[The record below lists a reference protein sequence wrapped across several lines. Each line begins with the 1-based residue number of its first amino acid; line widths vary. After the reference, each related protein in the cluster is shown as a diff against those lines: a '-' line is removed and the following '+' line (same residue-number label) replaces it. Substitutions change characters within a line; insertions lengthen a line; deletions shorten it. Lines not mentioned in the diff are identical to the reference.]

1 MDGQVSGSVELRGA
15 LGSALNG
22 IDPRLAI
29 ALLDQRFQHR
39 SRRIAVLC
47 EAPGNPLAEPALFRE
62 AGEAVIAPHF
72 VVDAKGAIFTEAGSR
87 ETEAGSGKPPYF
99 YSFFIDLPAR
109 LGAPLQDDK
118 RIGQAAI
125 DFLDRATNAGC
136 ILQLAPVLRPQIDF
150 SVPEVDASAEDLPIN
165 VPPFDG
171 RDVILGAVDYGLD
184 VAHPNFRLPDGRTRV
199 IALWDQNEA
208 VPGPPGLSLKN
219 SKPPPLFAYGREFT
233 RAQINDALASPDPYW
248 ALGYDPNANY
258 YQPGPVAGAHGTHVT
273 DIAAGNGTG
282 SRAAGVAPRADIVF
296 VQLEPDAL
304 KDALAW
310 QNGGRVLDA
319 VLYIFLL
326 ARQRGRPAVVN
337 LSLNTNSGPH
347 DGSNILERAFDAVLQ
362 AKGRAIVVPAGNYG
376 EAGLHASGRVLPD
389 SGRRLTWRFV
399 EGDTSPN
406 ELEIW
411 YETGSAA
418 EILDCMLVAPD
429 GTPHGP
435 IQSANPYVVVRGGKV
450 VGYVMRG
457 IWPFAPPGKVLHRIY
472 FYLRPTGEAE
482 DWAIDLAIGNVAG
495 AGVDFDAWIERD
507 DKGQATQSGFGERD
521 IDRACSLGSLSC
533 GHATIVA
540 GAYYEIVDGRE
551 IAFFSSAGPTR
562 DGRKKPD
569 VSAPGYQI
577 LAARSKGAQPIPGS
591 RYRTAARIAMSGTSQ
606 AAPHVAGEAAL
617 LLQKNPNAASGAIAD
632 AIRDFSRLPPEL
644 PAQPVPPD
652 RWHPRYG
659 FGTIDVAETVEQF

>member
-1 MDGQVSGSVELRGA
+1 MDGQVSGTVDLRSA
-15 LGSALNG
+15 LGSELKG
-22 IDPRLAI
+22 IDPRLVV
-29 ALLDQRFQHR
+29 ALLDQRLR
-39 SRRIAVLC
+39 DRVRRIPVLC
-47 EAPGNPLAEPALFRE
+47 EARNDPLADDAIFSEPVE
-62 AGEAVIAPHF
+62 GVTAPHF
-72 VVDAKGAIFTEAGSR
+72 VVDSAGAIFTR
-87 ETEAGSGKPPYF
+87 AGSGEPPYF

-109 LGAPLQDDK
+109 LGAPLANDQ

-125 DFLDRATNAGC
+125 SFLDRATNDGC

-150 SVPEVDASAEDLPIN
+150 SVPEVDAAAEDLPFN

-171 RDVILGAVDYGLD
+171 RGVILGAVDYGLD

-199 IALWDQNEA
+199 IALWDQNKA
-208 VPGPPGLSLKN
+208 VPGAPGLSLKD
-219 SKPPPLFAYGREFT
+219 SPPPSFFPYGREFT
-233 RAQINDALASPDPYW
+233 RPHINDALASPDPYW

-273 DIAAGNGTG
+273 DIAAGNGNA
-282 SRAAGVAPRADIVF
+282 SRAAGVAPHADIVF

-319 VLYIFLL
+319 VLYIFML
-326 ARQRGRPAVVN
+326 AQQRGQPAVVN

-347 DGSNILERAFDAVLQ
+347 DGSNILERAFDTVLKT
-362 AKGRAIVVPAGNYG
+362 KGRAIVVPAGNYG
-376 EAGLHASGRVLPD
+376 EAGLHASGRVLPE

-399 EGDTSPN
+399 KDDTSPN

-418 EILDCMLVAPD
+418 EHLGCTLIAPD

-435 IQSANPYVVVRGGKV
+435 IHSATPYVVVRDGKV

-457 IWPFAPPGKVLHRIY
+457 IWPFAPPGKVLHGIY
-472 FYLRPTGEAE
+472 FYIRPSGDPE
-482 DWAIDLAIGNVAG
+482 DWRIDLAMGTVPAP
-495 AGVDFDAWIERD
+495 GVDFNAWIERD
-507 DKGQATQSGFGERD
+507 DKGQVTQSGFGDRD
-521 IDRACSLGSLSC
+521 IDPACSLGSLSC

-540 GAYYEIVDGRE
+540 GAYYEILDGRE
-551 IAFFSSAGPTR
+551 IAYFSSAGPTR

-591 RYRTAARIAMSGTSQ
+591 RYRTASRIAMSGTSQ
-606 AAPHVAGEAAL
+606 AAPHVAGQAAL
-617 LLQKNPNAASGAIAD
+617 LLQKNPNATSAALAD

-644 PAQPVPPD
+644 PAQPLPPD

-659 FGTIDVAETVEQF
+659 FGTIDVAETVVQF